1 MANEIEKVNS
11 IAIASIA
18 KFNGKTD
25 DNMQKINGAEFTGS
39 VSYRSHQFTSNGTFS
54 VTTGGSV
61 DVLVVAGGGGGGQSS
76 SSSPNNRP
84 SGGGGGGG
92 LRTGTFT
99 VADSTNYT
107 IVVGAGGAEDSDG
120 GLSEIQAIDSGS
132 DFAASGGGAGGAGQ
146 INSSHTTSV
155 TAGHAGGSGGGG
167 GMHSWYSAGNSGS
180 AGAGNAGSYS
190 PVEGYA
196 GGQGTIQ
203 SNDVSYEATGG
214 GGGAG
219 GVATEQHSGYGTG
232 RGGVGVKNN
241 YINGEQTSADQEVYG
256 AGGSGYIDG
265 PARYDGVLVN
275 DGGARGSGGAT
286 NASGRG
292 GFKHSSPTAT
302 ASSGTTG
309 LANLGGGGG
318 GGDAGTGAPA
328 GSAGGAAGAS
338 GVVIIRY
345 IDSAV
350 DASGGTEATYSI

>member
-39 VSYRSHQFTSNGTFS
+39 VTYRSHQFTSNGTFQ
-54 VTTGGSV
+54 VTSGGSV
-61 DVLVVAGGGGGGQSS
+61 DVLVVGGGGGGGQSS
-76 SSSPNNRP
+76 SSSPNTRP

-92 LRTGTFT
+92 VRTGTFT

-120 GLSEIQAIDSGS
+120 GLSEVQAIDSGS
-132 DFAASGGGAGGAGQ
+132 DFEASGGGAGGAGQ
-146 INSSHTTSV
+146 VNSSHTSSV
-155 TAGHAGGSGGGG
+155 TTGHAGGSGGGG
-167 GMHSWYSAGNSGS
+167 GMHSWFSTVNMGTGGS
-180 AGAGNAGSYS
+180 GNAGSYS
-190 PVEGYA
+190 PVEGYD
-196 GGQGTIQ
+196 GGQATASGT
-203 SNDVSYEATGG
+203 NEATGG

-219 GVATEQHSGYGTG
+219 GAATEEHSGFGEG
-232 RGGVGVKNN
+232 KGGVGLKNN
-241 YINGEQTSADQEVYG
+241 YIDGEQTSAEQEVYG
-256 AGGSGYIDG
+256 AGGGGYIDG
-265 PARYDGVLVN
+265 PARSAGNLIHN
-275 DGGARGSGGAT
+275 GGSRGTDGAT

-292 GFKHSSPTAT
+292 GFRYDYIDTGSLR
-302 ASSGTTG
+302 SGGTG

-318 GGDAGTGAPA
+318 GGDGNFTGAT
-328 GSAGGAAGAS
+328 GGASGAS

>member
-132 DFAASGGGAGGAGQ
+132 DFEASGGGAGGAGQ

-196 GGQGTIQ
+196 GGVGNGNQ
-203 SNDVSYEATGG
+203 ATGG

-219 GVATEQHSGYGTG
+219 GVATEDHSGAGTG

-241 YINGEQTSADQEVYG
+241 YIDGAQTSSNQEVYG
-256 AGGSGYIDG
+256 AGGGGFIDG
-265 PARYDGVLVN
+265 PSKGLGNIAHS
-275 DGGARGSGGAT
+275 GGARPGGAT
-286 NASGRG
+286 NGSGRG
-292 GFKHSSPTAT
+292 GFIYDFVDT
-302 ASSGTTG
+302 ASLRSGTTG